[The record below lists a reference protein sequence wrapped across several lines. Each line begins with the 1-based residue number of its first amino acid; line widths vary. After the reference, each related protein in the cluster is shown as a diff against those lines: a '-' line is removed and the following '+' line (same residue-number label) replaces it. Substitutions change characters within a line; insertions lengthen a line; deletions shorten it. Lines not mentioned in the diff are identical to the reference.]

1 MKTAARIMLV
11 AALTISVGLHW
22 AVMQSAAWVGMA
34 VTYSVQTGSISQ
46 GLSETF
52 DGEHPCAMCRAVD
65 EGSKKTESKNESAP
79 TQTIKVLKLDYFAIS
94 QTPVFIFQ
102 APQTVD
108 WLSLTQTAESRT
120 LTPESP
126 PPRSGMIA

>member
-34 VTYSVQTGSISQ
+34 VTYSVQAGSISQ

-52 DGEHPCAMCRAVD
+52 DGEHPCAMCRAV
-65 EGSKKTESKNESAP
+65 EKGSKSESKDDSAP
-79 TQTIKVLKLDYFAIS
+79 TQTIKVLKLDYFAINQAPIFFF
-94 QTPVFIFQ
+94 QTPQ
-102 APQTVD
+102 AVD

-126 PPRSGMIA
+126 PPRSGEIA